1 MIKTKLIYTAVLAF
15 ALLAS
20 PLLSGC
26 ETLPRGQD
34 RFEKNHASS
43 LQKESVYVAQ
53 ELSSLAKEIIQKAES
68 GDVEA
73 QNNLG
78 FAYYHGQ
85 GVPQDYKEAAKWLTR
100 SAQQGDASG
109 QKYLALM
116 YYHGQGVPQDYKEAF
131 KWFTKAAEQGDAEAQ
146 NAVGKMHYHGK
157 GTPQCYKEAVKWY
170 KMAAEKGFVEAQ
182 FNLSLK
188 YYLGEGVLQNY
199 KDAAKW
205 CFRAAEQGY
214 ADAQNN
220 MGAMYERGEGVPQDY
235 VQAYKWYNLASAQ
248 EAENAKENREI
259 LRYRLTP
266 AQIAEG
272 QRLSQEFRPKTGEHA
287 FSSVREP
294 TAPAIRSNGTGFFI
308 TADGYLLT
316 AYHVV
321 KEAASLQVLT
331 NGRLIPAQMVRV
343 DAANDIAL
351 LKIDRITVAAL
362 PVISSQNVRTGLD
375 VFTLGFPNIQLQ
387 GTEVKY
393 TQGNISSLTGLGDDP
408 RLFQISVPVQ
418 PGNSGGPLLDEQ
430 GQVIGVVI
438 AKLDEILTARATGSL
453 PQNVNYALKSS
464 LVLSFLESLPELS
477 GKLVQTKNS
486 GLSRTKVVDQS
497 GNAVVMV
504 LGYTEG

>member
-20 PLLSGC
+20 ALLSGC
-26 ETLPRGQD
+26 ETLPKGQD

-43 LQKESVYVAQ
+43 LPKEGAYVEQ
-53 ELSSLAKEIIQKAES
+53 ELSPLAKEIIQKAES

-73 QNNLG
+73 QNMMGAGYYTGKGVPQNYKEAAKWYTRAAKQGHAEAQKYLG
-78 FAYYHGQ
+78 WMYYNGQ
-85 GVPQDYKEAAKWLTR
+85 GVPQNYKEAVKWFTISAEQGDLEAQTGLGVMYDFGRGVPQDYKEAVKWYTR
-100 SAQQGDASG
+100 AARQGN
-109 QKYLALM
+109 
-116 YYHGQGVPQDYKEAF
+116 
-131 KWFTKAAEQGDAEAQ
+131 AEAQ
-146 NAVGKMHYHGK
+146 
-157 GTPQCYKEAVKWY
+157 YK
-170 KMAAEKGFVEAQ
+170 
-182 FNLSLK
+182 LSLS
-188 YYLGEGVLQNY
+188 YYLGEGVPQDF
-199 KDAAKW
+199 KEAARW

-220 MGAMYERGEGVPQDY
+220 MGAMYQRGEGVPQDY
-235 VQAYKWYNLASAQ
+235 VQACKWYNLASAQ
-248 EAENAKENREI
+248 EAKNAKENRDI
-259 LRYRLTP
+259 LRNIMTP
-266 AQIAEG
+266 AQIAEA
-272 QRLSQEFRPKTGEHA
+272 QRVSREFRPKTGEHIA
-287 FSSVREP
+287 SPAREP
-294 TAPAIRSNGTGFFI
+294 AVPAILTNGTGFFI

-321 KEAASLQVLT
+321 KEAAAFQVWT
-331 NGRLIPAQMVRV
+331 YGRLIPAQLVRV
-343 DAANDIAL
+343 DATNDIAL
-351 LKIDRITVAAL
+351 LKLDGITVAAL
-362 PVISSQNVRTGLD
+362 PVISSRNVRTGLD

-393 TQGNISSLTGLGDDP
+393 TQGNISSLTGAGDDP

-418 PGNSGGPLLDEQ
+418 PGNSGGPLLDAQ

-438 AKLDEILTARATGSL
+438 AKLDEIFTARATGSL

-486 GLSRTKVVDQS
+486 GLSRTQVVKQS

-504 LGYTEG
+504 LGY